1 MSILLAVQAVHHA
14 LATTLGS
21 SMPPLEDFVKS
32 KDVALRLPLSFA
44 PDRLAADL
52 DRMDPDWWH
61 AHLGPYH
68 DGNWQAIALWAP
80 NGDRTS
86 QFSKGGAFAETE
98 ALKRCDYVG
107 EVIERFPGR
116 KSRVR
121 FLKLRAGGQIFL
133 HSDPLHTIET
143 GIVRIHVPVRTNPAV
158 EFCVH
163 GRRLDMRPGES
174 WYVDV
179 RFKHSV
185 SNFGAEERVHLVID
199 VVPNPGLDALFAAAE
214 SIGTGMLTGYFLKHS
229 LPRRLVRWLDIG
241 N

>member
-1 MSILLAVQAVHHA
+1 
-14 LATTLGS
+14 
-21 SMPPLEDFVKS
+21 MPSLEDLIRP
-32 KDVALRLPLSFA
+32 KDVALRLPLSFD

-52 DRMDPDWWH
+52 DRMEPNWWH

-86 QFSKGGAFAETE
+86 QFSRGGAFAATE
-98 ALKRCDYVG
+98 ALRRCDYIG
-107 EVIERFPGR
+107 DVIESFPGP
-116 KSRVR
+116 KNRVR
-121 FLKLRAGGQIFL
+121 FLKLRAGGHIFL

-143 GIVRIHVPVRTNPAV
+143 GIVRFHVPVRTNPSV
-158 EFCVH
+158 DFVVDGH
-163 GRRLDMRPGES
+163 RLDMRPGEA

-185 SNFGAEERVHLVID
+185 NNFGAEDRVHLVVD
-199 VVPNPGLDALFAAAE
+199 VIPNPALSALLAQAE
-214 SIGTGMLTGYFLKHS
+214 SSGKGMLTGYFFKHS
-229 LPRRLVRWLDIG
+229 LPRRLVHWLDIG

>member
-1 MSILLAVQAVHHA
+1 M
-14 LATTLGS
+14 AT
-21 SMPPLEDFVKS
+21 LEDFLKP
-32 KDVALRLPLSFA
+32 KDVALRLPLSFD

-52 DRMDPDWWH
+52 DRMQPDWWH
-61 AHLGPYH
+61 GHLGPYH
-68 DGNWQAIALWAP
+68 DGNWEAIALWAP
-80 NGDRTS
+80 NGDRTN
-86 QFSKGGAFAETE
+86 QLSKGGLYAATE
-98 ALKRCDYVG
+98 ALKRCDYVR
-107 EVIERFPGR
+107 EVIEGFPGR
-116 KSRVR
+116 KNRVR

-133 HSDPLHTIET
+133 HSDPLHTIDT

-163 GRRLDMRPGES
+163 GRRLTMQPGES

-185 SNFGAEERVHLVID
+185 SNLGAQERVHLVID
-199 VVPNPGLDALFAAAE
+199 VVPNPGLNALFVAGE
-214 SIGTGMLTGYFLKHS
+214 SSGKGMLAGYFLKHS

>member
-1 MSILLAVQAVHHA
+1 
-14 LATTLGS
+14 
-21 SMPPLEDFVKS
+21 MPSLEDLIRP
-32 KDVALRLPLSFA
+32 KDVALRLPLSFD

-52 DRMDPDWWH
+52 DRMEPNWWH

-86 QFSKGGAFAETE
+86 QFSRGGAFAATE
-98 ALKRCDYVG
+98 ALRRCDYIG
-107 EVIERFPGR
+107 DVIESFPGE
-116 KSRVR
+116 KNRVR
-121 FLKLRAGGQIFL
+121 FLKLRAGGHIFL

-143 GIVRIHVPVRTNPAV
+143 GIVRFHVPVRTNPSV
-158 EFCVH
+158 DFVVDGH
-163 GRRLDMRPGES
+163 RLDMRPGEA

-185 SNFGAEERVHLVID
+185 NNFGTEDRVHLVVD
-199 VVPNPGLDALFAAAE
+199 VIPNPALSALLAQAE
-214 SIGTGMLTGYFLKHS
+214 SSGKGMLTGYFFKHS
-229 LPRRLVRWLDIG
+229 LPRRLVHWLDIG

>member
-1 MSILLAVQAVHHA
+1 
-14 LATTLGS
+14 
-21 SMPPLEDFVKS
+21 MPSLEDLIRP
-32 KDVALRLPLSFA
+32 KDVALRLPLSFD

-52 DRMDPDWWH
+52 DRMEPNWWH

-86 QFSKGGAFAETE
+86 QFSRGGAFAATE
-98 ALKRCDYVG
+98 ALRRCDYIG
-107 EVIERFPGR
+107 DVIESFPGR

-121 FLKLRAGGQIFL
+121 FLKLRAGGHIFL

-143 GIVRIHVPVRTNPAV
+143 GIVRFHVPVRTNPSV
-158 EFCVH
+158 DFVVD
-163 GRRLDMRPGES
+163 GRRLNMRPGEA

-185 SNFGAEERVHLVID
+185 NNFGTEDRVHLVVD
-199 VVPNPGLDALFAAAE
+199 VIPNPALSALLAQAE
-214 SIGTGMLTGYFLKHS
+214 SSGKGMLTGYFFKHS
-229 LPRRLVRWLDIG
+229 LPRRLVHWLDIG

>member
-1 MSILLAVQAVHHA
+1 
-14 LATTLGS
+14 
-21 SMPPLEDFVKS
+21 MPSLDDLIKP
-32 KDVALRLPLSFA
+32 KDVALRLPLSFD

-52 DRMDPDWWH
+52 DRMEPDWWH

-86 QFSKGGAFAETE
+86 QFSRGGAFAATE
-98 ALKRCDYVG
+98 ALRRCDYIG
-107 EVIERFPGR
+107 DVIESFPGR
-116 KSRVR
+116 KNRVR
-121 FLKLRAGGQIFL
+121 FLKLRAGGHIFL

-143 GIVRIHVPVRTNPAV
+143 GIVRLHVPVRTNPSVAFV
-158 EFCVH
+158 VDGH
-163 GRRLDMRPGES
+163 RLVMRPGEV

-185 SNFGAEERVHLVID
+185 SNSGAEDRVHLVVD
-199 VVPNPGLDALFAAAE
+199 VIPNPALSALLAQAE
-214 SIGTGMLTGYFLKHS
+214 SSGKGMLAGYFLKHS
-229 LPRRLVRWLDIG
+229 LPRRLVHWLDIG